1 MRRWEDGTDFDE
13 QQHAKCRTTL
23 GLRFCGEVSIKIN
36 IKMVRRNPEVK
47 KMEQNEFKI
56 PLY

>member
-36 IKMVRRNPEVK
+36 IKMVRRNPEIK
-47 KMEQNEFKI
+47 NAQKYE
-56 PLY
+56 